1 MSKKEIN
8 IHINGE
14 SKKIKAE
21 KSIEM
26 LLKELNLNKSN
37 IAIEINREIVNKSY
51 YNSYLI
57 KENDKIEIVNF
68 PLFPLIPLLIYLTDS
83 YV

>member
-1 MSKKEIN
+1 MTKKEIN

-26 LLKELNLNKSN
+26 LLKELNLNK
-37 IAIEINREIVNKSY
+37 I
-51 YNSYLI
+51 LLCH
-57 KENDKIEIVNF
+57 F
-68 PLFPLIPLLIYLTDS
+68 QQPLLDPIQ
-83 YV
+83 YVQACRNQKALNK

>member
-21 KSIEM
+21 KTIEM
-26 LLKELNLNKSN
+26 LLKELNLNKNN
-37 IAIEINREIVNKSY
+37 IAIEINREIINQNMKTSNGRY
-51 YNSYLI
+51 LKFFYTFYN
-57 KENDKIEIVNF
+57 
-68 PLFPLIPLLIYLTDS
+68 LTIMMFE
-83 YV
+83 